1 MTDIIVTHR
10 KRIAYIKD
18 VQAGGSVQMLKLAAE
33 NYRSKTVLFITDTS
47 EVQTDQV
54 EYRAINDF
62 GIPKD
67 MIYKKKAE
75 IIKAKGIIKSGLII
89 INKTKSSIESAWSAI
104 PKDPEDVI
112 IVWDEADYDAPGHT
126 SDKGSDIIK
135 HELLDK
141 LSKHSNEIHYMTA
154 TTAGLVISDIDF
166 TEVRRIK
173 TSESYLR
180 YEECE
185 LVRLGEEDVPDMLI
199 KGDLS
204 PTLKNRFLNSAH
216 EGVIIRTSRKMEDHS
231 NIQDSLK
238 ALDPNISVSVLNG
251 NTKDTI
257 EPRTVTGVVIA
268 HQMAARGVSFP
279 NVCHAIVNFSKTTPQ
294 PTIVQALRNL
304 GYGKRKEKNY
314 IIGSNESI
322 YLVEEA
328 FSLEKTL
335 KNILEEFP
343 GNHEKRKEAVRNLRL
358 DENLCILPKA
368 KGNGFM
374 HKKSKADYKI
384 TNRIPYSKEMEI
396 ALINAKQL
404 FVSVVET
411 PENKKTGSLGWGN
424 RSFDRQVRGF
434 LNHPPNS
441 KVWLERSDLQYV
453 TDDISIKR
461 LVSKDYLSSLKNT
474 WGFILDEATG
484 KPLEIACF
492 ELYEEPVVTN
502 SFTDQK

>member
-1 MTDIIVTHR
+1 MALTVTHR

-33 NYRSKTVLFITDTS
+33 NYKSKTVLFITDTS

-54 EYRAINDF
+54 EYRAVNDF

-67 MIYKKKAE
+67 KIYKKKAE
-75 IIKAKGIIKSGLII
+75 IIKAKGIIKSGLVI
-89 INKTKSSIESAWSAI
+89 INKTKSSIEAAWSAL

-112 IVWDEADYDAPGHT
+112 IVWDEADYDAPGHN
-126 SDKGSDIIK
+126 SDKGSDIVK
-135 HELLDK
+135 HALLSK
-141 LSKHSNEIHYMTA
+141 LCKHSNEVHFMTA
-154 TTAGLVISDIDF
+154 TTAGLVVSDISF
-166 TEVRRIK
+166 TEVRVIQ
-173 TSESYLR
+173 TSESYLGF
-180 YEECE
+180 EECE

-199 KGDLS
+199 KGELS
-204 PTLKNRFLNSAH
+204 PTLKNRFLDSAH
-216 EGVIIRTSRKMEDHS
+216 EGVIIRTSRKLEDHS
-231 NIQDSLK
+231 NIQNSLK
-238 ALDPNISVSVLNG
+238 TLDPNIPISVLNG
-251 NTKDTI
+251 NTKDTLD
-257 EPRTVTGVVIA
+257 PRTVTGVVIA

-279 NVCHAIVNFSKTTPQ
+279 NICHAIVNFSKTTPQ

-328 FSLEKTL
+328 FALEKTL

-343 GNHEKRKEAVRNLRL
+343 GDPEKRKEAVRNLRL

-368 KGNGFM
+368 KGNGFK
-374 HKKSKADYKI
+374 HKKSRSNYQI
-384 TNRIPYSKEMEI
+384 TTRFTYSKEMET

-404 FVSVVET
+404 FVSIVET
-411 PENKKTGSLGWGN
+411 PEYKKTGSLGWGS
-424 RSFDRQVRGF
+424 RAFDRQVRTF

-441 KVWLERSDLQYV
+441 NVWLERPDLQYV

-461 LVSKDYLSSLKNT
+461 LVSKDYLSSLKST
-474 WGFILDEATG
+474 WGFILDEETG
-484 KPLEIACF
+484 EPLEIACF
-492 ELYEEPVVTN
+492 ELYEEPIVTN
-502 SFTDQK
+502 SFTDQN

>member
-1 MTDIIVTHR
+1 MALTVTHR

-33 NYRSKTVLFITDTS
+33 NYKSKTVLFITDTS

-54 EYRAINDF
+54 EYRAVNDF

-67 MIYKKKAE
+67 KIYKKKAE
-75 IIKAKGIIKSGLII
+75 IIKAKGIIKSGLVI
-89 INKTKSSIESAWSAI
+89 INKTKSSIEAAWSAL

-112 IVWDEADYDAPGHT
+112 IVWDEADYDAPGHN
-126 SDKGSDIIK
+126 SDKGSDIVK
-135 HELLDK
+135 HALLSK
-141 LSKHSNEIHYMTA
+141 LCKHSNEVHFMTA
-154 TTAGLVISDIDF
+154 TTAGLVVSDISF
-166 TEVRRIK
+166 TDVQVIQ
-173 TSESYLR
+173 TSESYLGF
-180 YEECE
+180 EECE

-199 KGDLS
+199 KGELS
-204 PTLKNRFLNSAH
+204 PTLKNRFLDSAH
-216 EGVIIRTSRKMEDHS
+216 EGVIIRTSRKLEDHS
-231 NIQDSLK
+231 NIQNSLK
-238 ALDPNISVSVLNG
+238 TLDPNIPISVLNG
-251 NTKDTI
+251 NTKDTLD
-257 EPRTVTGVVIA
+257 PRTVTGVVIA

-279 NVCHAIVNFSKTTPQ
+279 NICHAIVNFSKTTPQ

-328 FSLEKTL
+328 FALEKTL

-343 GNHEKRKEAVRNLRL
+343 GNPEKRKEAVRNLRL

-368 KGNGFM
+368 KGNGFK
-374 HKKSKADYKI
+374 HKKSRSNYQI
-384 TNRIPYSKEMEI
+384 TTRFTYSKEMET

-404 FVSVVET
+404 FVSIVET
-411 PENKKTGSLGWGN
+411 PEDKKTGSLGWGS
-424 RSFDRQVRGF
+424 RAFDRQVRGF

-461 LVSKDYLSSLKNT
+461 LVSKDYLSSLKNI
-474 WGFILDEATG
+474 WGFILDEETG
-484 KPLEIACF
+484 EPLEIVCF
-492 ELYEEPVVTN
+492 ELYEEPIVTN
-502 SFTDQK
+502 SFTDQN